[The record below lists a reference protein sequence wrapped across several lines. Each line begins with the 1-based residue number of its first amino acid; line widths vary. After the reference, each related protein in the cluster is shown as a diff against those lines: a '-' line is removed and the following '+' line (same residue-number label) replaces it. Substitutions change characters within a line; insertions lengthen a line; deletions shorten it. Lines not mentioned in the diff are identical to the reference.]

1 MNDTVTLDPQGRIDI
16 PETIREALHLQSGQR
31 FVIVTHGDSI
41 TLVPERSIAWAR
53 GILKGAD
60 PANHRDRESTQGK
73 RIFPSYENAIHDLHL
88 LMLALF
94 ASLPAPLRSDRE
106 RQSQDQ
112 PA

>member
-1 MNDTVTLDPQGRIDI
+1 MLTMTAAMPAA
-16 PETIREALHLQSGQR
+16 TR
-31 FVIVTHGDSI
+31 FDG
-41 TLVPERSIAWAR
+41 L
-53 GILKGAD
+53 L
-60 PANHRDRESTQGK
+60 TQGK

>member
-31 FVIVTHGDSI
+31 FVIVTHDDSI

-60 PANHRDRESTQGK
+60 PANHRDRESTADD
-73 RIFPSYENAIHDLHL
+73 PS
-88 LMLALF
+88 
-94 ASLPAPLRSDRE
+94 
-106 RQSQDQ
+106 
-112 PA
+112 